1 MENGMQMT
9 FGEYMPEIF
18 QERMSGALDSHARIS
33 PLSEDKMDF
42 KETAQASFSE
52 LCTFLDRPSRK
63 KDPTSY
69 SLRML
74 KICLVLM
81 EDGISPDFSLKWIG
95 GGTMQNGSFSTLSIS
110 SHKTENEYSLLDI
123 LETEKVP
130 DKYYLSNK
138 GGAYVTNLMRIQKEH
153 TRLHFVS
160 TQKDK
165 TTGQGVSL

>member
-1 MENGMQMT
+1 MENGMQMIYGRS
-9 FGEYMPEIF
+9 GEAIPRRQTAGASDSLARTSAS
-18 QERMSGALDSHARIS
+18 QES
-33 PLSEDKMDF
+33 KQDF
-42 KETAQASFSE
+42 KEIAQACFSE